1 MNPLPSILAFI
12 LYHSI
17 VYQLSH
23 SVFLYGWT
31 MLNPCFYPENPSVS
45 ITIRVTRR
53 RGLLLRGL
61 AQGLHQPRRATARQA
76 AVVLA
81 PAIGNRGALY
91 GLYRSLICK
100 YKYKFVY
107 IYILYKLYIY
117 MCVCVFLFIFAFT
130 FICILLFIHV
140 YMASGLD
147 MVLQLVRV
155 FTCF

>member
-31 MLNPCFYPENPSVS
+31 MLNPCFYPQNPSVS

-117 MCVCVFLFIFAFT
+117 MCVCVCFYLY
-130 FICILLFIHV
+130 LHLHLYV
-140 YMASGLD
+140 YFYLYMYIWH
-147 MVLQLVRV
+147 LV
-155 FTCF
+155 

>member
-1 MNPLPSILAFI
+1 
-12 LYHSI
+12 
-17 VYQLSH
+17 
-23 SVFLYGWT
+23 
-31 MLNPCFYPENPSVS
+31 MLNPCFYPQNPSVS

-100 YKYKFVY
+100 YRYKCVYKYIY
-107 IYILYKLYIY
+107 IYILYVCVCVSIYICIYIY
-117 MCVCVFLFIFAFT
+117 MYTSIYT
-130 FICILLFIHV
+130 CIYGIWFR
-140 YMASGLD
+140 YGL
-147 MVLQLVRV
+147 
-155 FTCF
+155 TTG